1 MDFTDVL
8 ENTSTGVAANRM
20 GLGCERE
27 GRIGYEINVPVFIL
41 MINMMNVN
49 SMIPKKQSLHI
60 QEMICIGCS

>member
-8 ENTSTGVAANRM
+8 ENTSAGFAANRL

-27 GRIGYEINVPVFIL
+27 GRTGYEIHVPLLIL
-41 MINMMNVN
+41 MINPMNVY

-60 QEMICIGCS
+60 WEVICI